1 MLLPARPTTTK
12 RRKARDMT
20 HPHKPYGAQEW
31 QEKLTEREEVL
42 SQIELA
48 LEEATTQEER
58 DSLENQRKTALR
70 LVNTAKTKLERLQA
84 KEQAADEQILK
95 QRLERKYLERMK
107 EVGES
112 AAALWAAQNALAK
125 AQMRHEA
132 ALEAL
137 EPYDMEIATA

>member
-1 MLLPARPTTTK
+1 
-12 RRKARDMT
+12 
-20 HPHKPYGAQEW
+20 
-31 QEKLTEREEVL
+31 
-42 SQIELA
+42 
-48 LEEATTQEER
+48 
-58 DSLENQRKTALR
+58 
-70 LVNTAKTKLERLQA
+70 VNTAKTKLERLQA